1 MHAAKREDKMATATA
16 GNDDLEHLRVI
27 VYPDGDLFIAQCLEK
42 DIATQARDI
51 PTLLERLDLTID
63 AECAMSRDRNE
74 TPFSQIGAAPNYF
87 HDLWE
92 KRSVMPD
99 SLARSRR
106 SSQNGGRTG
115 SAVSSIS
122 WWLFRSADIRH

>member
-1 MHAAKREDKMATATA
+1 MATATT

-63 AECAMSRDRNE
+63 AECAISRDRNE
-74 TPFSQIGAAPNYF
+74 KPFGQIGAAPNYF

-92 KRSVMPD
+92 KRSVMLTRLHVPVGQHLKMEVG
-99 SLARSRR
+99 LA
-106 SSQNGGRTG
+106 QPL
-115 SAVSSIS
+115 A
-122 WWLFRSADIRH
+122 A

>member
-1 MHAAKREDKMATATA
+1 MPGENKMATATA

-27 VYPDGDLFIAQCLEK
+27 VYPEGDGFIAQCLEK
-42 DIATQARDI
+42 DIATQAGDI

-63 AECAMSRDRNE
+63 AECAMSRDRDE

-92 KRSVMPD
+92 KRSVMLTRLHVPVGHLKMEVG
-99 SLARSRR
+99 LA
-106 SSQNGGRTG
+106 QPL
-115 SAVSSIS
+115 A
-122 WWLFRSADIRH
+122 A